1 MIILNSTFLTMLDN
15 EKNAIMKK
23 HTIGLDLNILR
34 KWNEGKLGHRFRD
47 KSECVPG
54 KSLLQQER
62 SLQ

>member
-1 MIILNSTFLTMLDN
+1 MLDN